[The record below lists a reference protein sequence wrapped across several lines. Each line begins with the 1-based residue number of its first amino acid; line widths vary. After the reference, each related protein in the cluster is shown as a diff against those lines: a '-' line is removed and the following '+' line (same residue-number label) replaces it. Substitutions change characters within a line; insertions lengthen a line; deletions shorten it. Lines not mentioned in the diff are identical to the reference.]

1 MITARIVARDGGGT
15 YSWCETDPW
24 LVQLPTVLGDIVQ
37 GMKFSSVTIYGYDS
51 HTHNH
56 IYIYKYVCVLQ
67 ENIDDSLVLKLIVAA
82 KSAVNTYR

>member
-15 YSWCETDPW
+15 YSCCETDPW

-56 IYIYKYVCVLQ
+56 IDIYQYVLLIT
-67 ENIDDSLVLKLIVAA
+67 ENTDD
-82 KSAVNTYR
+82 R